1 MIPPSDRQQIFRPRH
16 LTVTRPT
23 EIFARMSHVLLA
35 QSYGIL
41 ELRRALNRSSTKWE
55 PANAALRPQRP
66 PHLFSEKMSI
76 AGVATIAVAAVSC
89 RPPYFSVPR

>member
-66 PHLFSEKMSI
+66 PCNWRI
-76 AGVATIAVAAVSC
+76 
-89 RPPYFSVPR
+89 VPRRRAWCLVGDSRSVTKTQSGH